1 MARQFKLHAVN
12 SDGSESDELIQY
24 EVIDPETSKRF
35 EDDKG
40 EASVVI
46 TLRPIS
52 QAKYR
57 QVEADFTK
65 RVLSKKTRQMEER
78 TDWTAVQDTL
88 MLYTIR
94 SWRGLIGAD
103 DKPLECVDDAK
114 VALPGDL
121 KNELIQRAM
130 QGEAVDLTA
139 ASFRAAS

>member
-1 MARQFKLHAVN
+1 
-12 SDGSESDELIQY
+12 
-24 EVIDPETSKRF
+24 
-35 EDDKG
+35 
-40 EASVVI
+40 
-46 TLRPIS
+46 
-52 QAKYR
+52 
-57 QVEADFTK
+57 
-65 RVLSKKTRQMEER
+65 MEER

-94 SWRGLIGAD
+94 SWRGLVGAD